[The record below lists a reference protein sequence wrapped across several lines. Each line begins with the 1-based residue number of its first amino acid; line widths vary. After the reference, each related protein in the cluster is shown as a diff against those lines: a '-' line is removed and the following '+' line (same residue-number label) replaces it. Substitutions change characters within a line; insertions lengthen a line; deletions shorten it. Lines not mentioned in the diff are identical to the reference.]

1 MSLATFSPLPQPKLV
16 LYLATVPQRDTRLRW
31 LGYIPRYSSPA
42 KDGHLFQSAVSWL
55 RVEPTTVSCESGV
68 LTSRSP
74 RNELL
79 LLLLL
84 LLLLKLYLFKWH
96 CHEKRCSGTLH
107 SQQDMGKRKN
117 SALVSSNRQSSS
129 GREMISVLVG
139 RWWVTVQLVQLTV
152 DCSKR
157 RQGMNGRPRLIVWRE
172 GRVDLGWVGSI
183 SAFWWV
189 ILDRGSQKIKLSI
202 CCIESVWNVNRPPA
216 TWDRWRWCRAV
227 NC

>member
-55 RVEPTTVSCESGV
+55 RVEPTTASCESGV

-74 RNELL
+74 RHELF
-79 LLLLL
+79 LL
-84 LLLLKLYLFKWH
+84 LLLLKCTYLSDTVTKNVAGHFTQ
-96 CHEKRCSGTLH
+96 ST
-107 SQQDMGKRKN
+107 DMGKRKN